1 MHNSKTCC
9 LEQSDGQNFP
19 LLYSQSNAEKRHM
32 IIKKSDSPKCRTTGQ
47 YICWSHSL
55 LNVSQTSCYRYY
67 FVETKKK
74 SLWYQQINIDEMNRA
89 TLSPQGIRERCSSW
103 PFPCTYLLLSA
114 AAVAKH
120 LQYDHL
126 NTVDCRFLGISLI
139 TWCSM
144 APNTTNSI
152 PHVRKITRKSPKARY
167 QVGKAVALSRESGA
181 ERSRSR
187 STFHFSKS
195 SCPFIHYWQI
205 LFVLCRSSYL
215 KR

>member
-1 MHNSKTCC
+1 M
-9 LEQSDGQNFP
+9 
-19 LLYSQSNAEKRHM
+19 
-32 IIKKSDSPKCRTTGQ
+32 
-47 YICWSHSL
+47 SHKHRA
-55 LNVSQTSCYRYY
+55 YRYY

-74 SLWYQQINIDEMNRA
+74 IAMISTNQHRRNESSDAFPARNPWEMFKVD
-89 TLSPQGIRERCSSW
+89 

-152 PHVRKITRKSPKARY
+152 PHVRKSHANLPKRDTKWEKLLRCPEK
-167 QVGKAVALSRESGA
+167 VVLK
-181 ERSRSR
+181 RSRSR

-195 SCPFIHYWQI
+195 SCPFIQYWQI
-205 LFVLCRSSYL
+205 LFVLC
-215 KR
+215 